1 MSELA
6 KTLENYVSRHALQP
20 KAAGGDRLSGA
31 EAVSGAADLENPAAL
46 RSALAGMELL
56 RGLGL
61 EILDAVVARCP
72 VRKLRSGEPLL
83 IAGQTNNEIFLVLAG
98 EFAVHLDDKLE
109 ARVATLRTGDT
120 VGELSAIDKKPTSAT
135 VIAHSDAALL
145 VIDETMFWHVIQ
157 ASHSFAVRLML
168 KLVERLRANNSTVQ
182 ANMELSAHFEAAA
195 LSDALT
201 GVHSRRWLDETLPRL
216 CDRHRFDG
224 MPLTLGVVDVD
235 HFKRVNDQH
244 GHQTGDRVLIEVA
257 RTLRGKLRPTDF
269 VARFG
274 GEEFVVIF
282 PSTPL
287 SGARIA
293 AERLREAIG
302 KAEFK
307 ARDGSDL
314 PRVTISL
321 GLAALGPDQDIAA
334 LLERADQCLYQAKN
348 NGRDRVES

>member
-1 MSELA
+1 MSESA

-20 KAAGGDRLSGA
+20 RAAGGDRASVA
-31 EAVSGAADLENPAAL
+31 EASPGATDFTNPTVLRTAL
-46 RSALAGMELL
+46 GSMELL
-56 RGLGL
+56 RGLGV

-72 VRKLRSGEPLL
+72 IRHLGAGEPLL
-83 IAGQTNNEIFLVLAG
+83 VAGRTNSEIFLVLAG
-98 EFAVHLDDKLE
+98 EFAVHLDDRLE

-135 VIAHSDAALL
+135 VIAHSAAVLL

-157 ASHSFAVRLML
+157 ASHGFAVRLML
-168 KLVERLRANNSTVQ
+168 KLVERLRANNTTVQ

-201 GVHSRRWLDETLPRL
+201 GMHSRRWLDETLPRL
-216 CDRHRFDG
+216 CERHRFDG
-224 MPLTLGVVDVD
+224 VPLTLGVVDVD
-235 HFKRVNDQH
+235 HFKQVNDQH
-244 GHQTGDRVLIEVA
+244 GHQTGDRVLVEVA

-282 PSTPL
+282 PGTPL
-287 SGARIA
+287 AGARIA
-293 AERLREAIG
+293 AERLREAVSS
-302 KAEFK
+302 AVFK
-307 ARDGSDL
+307 ARDGSLL

-321 GLAALGPDQDIAA
+321 GLSALGPDQDITL
-334 LLERADQCLYQAKN
+334 LLERADQCLYRAKN
-348 NGRDRVES
+348 SGRDRVES

>member
-6 KTLENYVSRHALQP
+6 KSLESFVSRAESQP
-20 KAAGGDRLSGA
+20 RA
-31 EAVSGAADLENPAAL
+31 AADDAVVADLTDAITL
-46 RSALAGMELL
+46 RSILTKMELL
-56 RGLGL
+56 RGLGP

-72 VRKLRSGEPLL
+72 IRRLAKSEPLL
-83 IAGQTNNEIFLVLAG
+83 VAGQTNSEIFLVLEG
-98 EFAVHLDDKLE
+98 ELGVHLDDRLE
-109 ARVATLRTGDT
+109 SRVATLRAGDT

-135 VIAHSDAALL
+135 VIAHEPAALL

-157 ASHSFAVRLML
+157 ASHSFAVRLMM
-168 KLVERLRANNSTVQ
+168 KLVERLRANNTTVQ
-182 ANMELSAHFEAAA
+182 ANMELSAHFEAVA

-224 MPLTLGVVDVD
+224 QPLTIGVVDVD
-235 HFKRVNDQH
+235 FFKKVNDQY
-244 GHQTGDRVLIEVA
+244 GHQAGDQVLIEVA
-257 RTLRGKLRPTDF
+257 RVLRGKLRPTDF

-287 SGARIA
+287 LGARVA
-293 AERLREAIG
+293 AERLREAIRN
-302 KAEFK
+302 AAFK
-307 ARDGSDL
+307 ARDGKPL

-321 GLAALGPDQDIAA
+321 GLATLAPNQDVAT
-334 LLERADQCLYQAKN
+334 LLEKADECLYLAKN

>member
-6 KTLENYVSRHALQP
+6 KTLESYVARHALQP
-20 KAAGGDRLSGA
+20 KAAGERASSAPAQSQL
-31 EAVSGAADLENPAAL
+31 DLDEPVAL
-46 RSALAGMELL
+46 RGVLGNMELL
-56 RGLGL
+56 RSLGV

-72 VRKLRSGEPLL
+72 IRKLRAGEPL
-83 IAGQTNNEIFLVLAG
+83 IVAGQTNSEIYLVLQG
-98 EFAVHLDDKLE
+98 EFAVYLDERLE

-145 VIDETMFWHVIQ
+145 VIDETMFWHMIH
-157 ASHSFAVRLML
+157 ASHGFAVRLML
-168 KLVERLRANNSTVQ
+168 KLVERLRANNTTVQ

-224 MPLTLGVVDVD
+224 QPLTLGVVDVD
-235 HFKRVNDQH
+235 HFKKVNDQY
-244 GHQTGDRVLIEVA
+244 GHQAGDQVLVQVA
-257 RTLRGKLRPTDF
+257 RMLRGKLRPTDF

-274 GEEFVVIF
+274 GEEFIAIF
-282 PSTPL
+282 PGTPL
-287 SGARIA
+287 LGARVA
-293 AERLREAIG
+293 AERLREAVA

-314 PRVTISL
+314 PRVTISV
-321 GLAALGPDQDIAA
+321 GLAALGPDQDVPA
-334 LLERADQCLYQAKN
+334 LLERADKCLYVAKN
-348 NGRDRVES
+348 NGRNRVES